1 MAERKAVTKEM
12 LKRYRRGSKGDKG
25 RVLDELCALTG
36 WHRDYARRAL
46 RLARQDPAPP
56 RARPVR
62 QRRYGPDLQ
71 APLEKVWAT
80 YGGLC
85 GKRLAPF
92 MAEGIEVLERFGELS
107 LTPEQR
113 EGLVHMSA
121 ATIDRRLAGARRR
134 LGVRGRS
141 GTKPGTLLRRHIP
154 VRTFADWDEHRPGF
168 LEMDLVAHDGGVASG
183 DYCQSLDA
191 TDVATGW
198 TEPAALKNKA
208 QVWVFAELKRIRS
221 LLPFPLLG
229 LDSDNGAEFI
239 NHELFRYCQA
249 EKITFTRGRPHRS
262 NDGCFVE
269 QKNWTVVRQ
278 HVGYAR
284 YDTDAELE
292 VLRELYWHL
301 RLWVNYFC
309 PVMKLREKIRDGAR
323 VTRRYDTA
331 RTPYRRVLDSAHVTR
346 EAKRRLEAEYLML
359 NPVALQRAIGRCQDE
374 LLRLGRLKE
383 RRRRKEARA
392 AEARPERARRYLAPA
407 SPAGGGRGGRRDR
420 GNDRPRGEEVNPL
433 PARGHSR

>member
-1 MAERKAVTKEM
+1 MAERQAVTKEM

-36 WHRDYARRAL
+36 WHRDHARRAL
-46 RLARQDPAPP
+46 RHAGRGPAPP
-56 RARPVR
+56 RARPAR
-62 QRRYGPDLQ
+62 PRRYGPELQ

-80 YGGLC
+80 YGGPC
-85 GKRLAPF
+85 GKRLAPY
-92 MAEGIEVLERFGELS
+92 MAEGIEALERFGELT
-107 LTPEQR
+107 LTEQVR
-113 EGLVHMSA
+113 ERLVHMSA

-141 GTKPGTLLRRHIP
+141 GTKPGTLLKRHIP

-168 LEMDLVAHDGGVASG
+168 LEVDLVAHDGGVARG

-208 QVWVFAELKRIRS
+208 QVWVFEELKRIRS
-221 LLPFPLLG
+221 VLPFPLLG
-229 LDSDNGAEFI
+229 VDSDNGAEFI

-249 EKITFTRGRPHRS
+249 EKITFTRGRAHHS

-292 VLRELYWHL
+292 VLRELYSHL

-309 PVMKLREKIRDGAR
+309 PVMKLREKVRDGAKL
-323 VTRRYDTA
+323 TRRYDTA
-331 RTPYRRVLDSAHVTR
+331 RTPYRRVLDSPYVAPA
-346 EAKRRLEAEYLML
+346 AKRRLQAEYVRL
-359 NPVALQRAIGRCQDE
+359 NPVALQREIGRCQDE

-392 AEARPERARRYLAPA
+392 AEARPEPTRRHLAPA
-407 SPAGGGRGGRRDR
+407 SPPGAGRRNR
-420 GNDRPRGEEVNPL
+420 GNDRSRGEEVNPL

>member
-1 MAERKAVTKEM
+1 MAERKAVTREM
-12 LKRYRRGSKGDKG
+12 VRRYQRGSKGERG

-46 RLARQDPAPP
+46 RRARQDPVPP

-62 QRRYGPDLQ
+62 PLLYGQDLQ
-71 APLEKVWAT
+71 APLEKVWAA
-80 YGGLC
+80 YGGPC

-92 MAEGIEVLERFGELS
+92 MGEGIEALERFGELCLS
-107 LTPEQR
+107 EEVR
-113 EGLVHMSA
+113 ERLLQMSA

-141 GTKPGTLLRRHIP
+141 GTKPGTLLKRHIP
-154 VRTFADWDEHRPGF
+154 IRTFADWDERRPGF
-168 LEMDLVAHDGGVASG
+168 LEVDLVAHDGGVASG

-221 LLPFPLLG
+221 LLPFALLG

-239 NHELFRYCQA
+239 NHELYRYCTT
-249 EKITFTRGRPHRS
+249 EKITFTRGRAYRK
-262 NDGCFVE
+262 NDSCFVE
-269 QKNWTVVRQ
+269 QKNWTVIRQ

-284 YDTDAELE
+284 YDTDEELE
-292 VLRELYWHL
+292 VLKELYSYL

-309 PVMKLREKIRDGAR
+309 PVMKLTEKVRDGAK

-331 RTPYRRVLDSAHVTR
+331 RTPYRRVLESPHVSPA
-346 EAKRRLEAEYLML
+346 AKRRLKADYLAL
-359 NPVALQRAIGRCQDE
+359 NPVRLQREIGRCQDE

-383 RRRRKEARA
+383 RRRKQATA
-392 AEARPERARRYLAPA
+392 AEARSARTGPDRAAAPPRA
-407 SPAGGGRGGRRDR
+407 QGQVPPAGALKKRGSL
-420 GNDRPRGEEVNPL
+420 RPVE
-433 PARGHSR
+433 ARSAPR